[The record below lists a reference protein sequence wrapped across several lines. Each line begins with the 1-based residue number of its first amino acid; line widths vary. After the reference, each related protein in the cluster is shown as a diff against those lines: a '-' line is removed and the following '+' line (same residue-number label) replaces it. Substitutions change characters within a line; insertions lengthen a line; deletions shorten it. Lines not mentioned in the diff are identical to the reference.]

1 MEKTLTYLFILLIT
15 TCSLQ
20 VKAQDDKLENAV
32 LWEITGNGISSPSY
46 IYGIINFLP
55 KDKYKVPRKVKQ
67 KLDDCE
73 TFATKIIY
81 NNHAKR
87 QFNKAVRIPNDGW
100 INDYLT
106 DDELNQLRLLLL
118 LDFEVKE
125 HQYHDFYSRLQPIIL
140 VTSTTALYLGDNIV
154 FVEEELAHLAK
165 KNRMDFVG
173 LGTIEEEI
181 EAFDKFPIED
191 QVEAAKYTVNEFDQ
205 HIADYMTLVD
215 AYIDDQ
221 DLAKVKDETMKATNE
236 SKEFRKVYYD
246 DRVEHWMPKIEEL
259 IQADP
264 TFFALGAPYLAG
276 EVSLIQLLRKRGYTV
291 KPLDL

>member
-1 MEKTLTYLFILLIT
+1 MQKIYSCFLFMLFI
-15 TCSLQ
+15 TCAIQ
-20 VKAQDDKLENAV
+20 VKAQDDNIQNAV
-32 LWEITGNGISSPSY
+32 LWEVTGNGIESPSY

-67 KLDDCE
+67 KIEDCE
-73 TFATKIIY
+73 TFATKIIN

-87 QFNKAVRIPNDGW
+87 QFNKAIRIPNDGW

-140 VTSTTALYLGDNIV
+140 VTSTTALYLGENIV
-154 FVEEELAHLAK
+154 LVEEELAHLAK

-181 EAFDKFPIED
+181 AAFEKFPIED
-191 QVEAAKYTVNEFDQ
+191 QVEAAKYAVNEFDQ
-205 HIADYMTLVD
+205 HIADYMALVD
-215 AYIDDQ
+215 AYLEDQ

-246 DRVEHWMPKIEEL
+246 DRVEHWMPKIEDL
-259 IQADP
+259 IQSDP
-264 TFFALGAPYLAG
+264 TFFALGAPYLVG
-276 EVSLIQLLRKRGYTV
+276 EVSLIQLLRNKGYTV
-291 KPLDL
+291 KPVEL

>member
-1 MEKTLTYLFILLIT
+1 MNKTFYYLFILLLFT
-15 TCSLQ
+15 SSFE
-20 VKAQDDKLENAV
+20 VSAQENKLENAV
-32 LWEITGNGISSPSY
+32 LWEISGNGIEAPSY

-67 KLDDCE
+67 KLEDCDN
-73 TFATKIIY
+73 FVTKIIY
-81 NNHAKR
+81 NNHARR

-140 VTSTTALYLGDNIV
+140 VTSTTALYLGENIV

-165 KNRMDFVG
+165 KNRMDFIG
-173 LGTIEEEI
+173 LGSIEEEI
-181 EAFDKFPIED
+181 AAFEKFPIED
-191 QVEAAKYTVNEFDQ
+191 QVEAAKYTVNKFDE
-205 HIADYMTLVD
+205 HIADYMTLVN
-215 AYIDDQ
+215 AYINDQ

-236 SKEFRKVYYD
+236 SKEFRRVYYD

-259 IQADP
+259 IKADP
-264 TFFALGAPYLAG
+264 TFFALGAPYLVG
-276 EVSLIQLLRKRGYTV
+276 EVSLIELLRKRGYTV
-291 KPLDL
+291 KPLEL